1 VKKRKLL
8 TASEARVDS
17 ILRRR
22 LWALGYRI
30 QAKVRLS
37 DVIDKEPDEWLDE
50 TEFQYLSK
58 AHFDFLV
65 VNDAADPIVVV
76 EFDGQHHVDPEQVVR
91 DVLKNRLCMKADVP
105 LLRIR
110 APEMAEHDETT
121 VLEHMLQRFVAW
133 HREKDRIK
141 KRREEWAAFL
151 DPNRPEQTDFSA
163 IPRIEFN
170 ERHPFRAT
178 VRIKS
183 RLLRCHGIADI
194 STPPALR
201 ANASMICDVN
211 YAGSGPDENS
221 EEFFRVTM
229 RASVKRLGSEDKV
242 LFSTERWASIRS
254 WLPTNLLVP
263 RTVSISESS
272 TVEEL
277 QEAEQLLRW
286 RFENMYFPSLPGIS
300 AHDIAEDLAE
310 YLALSAVEKWAGDR
324 HQTVNSGPAS
334 AGGSR

>member
-141 KRREEWAAFL
+141 KRREE
-151 DPNRPEQTDFSA
+151 
-163 IPRIEFN
+163 
-170 ERHPFRAT
+170 
-178 VRIKS
+178 
-183 RLLRCHGIADI
+183 
-194 STPPALR
+194 
-201 ANASMICDVN
+201 
-211 YAGSGPDENS
+211 
-221 EEFFRVTM
+221 
-229 RASVKRLGSEDKV
+229 
-242 LFSTERWASIRS
+242 
-254 WLPTNLLVP
+254 
-263 RTVSISESS
+263 
-272 TVEEL
+272 
-277 QEAEQLLRW
+277 
-286 RFENMYFPSLPGIS
+286 
-300 AHDIAEDLAE
+300 
-310 YLALSAVEKWAGDR
+310 
-324 HQTVNSGPAS
+324 
-334 AGGSR
+334 